1 MSDTCPVP
9 TPEQRRANDIVENAQ
24 ARMMDAV
31 LAAVE
36 GAAREV
42 EEGWRSVRIP
52 EAPPPHDYFA
62 AVVHQRM
69 FLLLCGA
76 DAERMTGGDPVI
88 AGHLIGNQQKIAE
101 HYWTAKDGKDATS

>member
-1 MSDTCPVP
+1 MSDTCPIP

-36 GAAREV
+36 GAAQEV
-42 EEGWRSVRIP
+42 GEAWKSVQTP
-52 EAPPPHDYFA
+52 EAPPPQDYFA

-88 AGHLIGNQQKIAE
+88 AGHLIGNQQKIVE
-101 HYWTAKDGKDATS
+101 HYWTAKDGKDAAP

>member
-1 MSDTCPVP
+1 MSDTCPIP
-9 TPEQRRANDIVENAQ
+9 TPEQRRANDIVESAQ

-36 GAAREV
+36 GAAQEV
-42 EEGWRSVRIP
+42 GEAWKSVQTS
-52 EAPPPHDYFA
+52 EAPPPQDYFA

-88 AGHLIGNQQKIAE
+88 AGHLIGNQQKIVE
-101 HYWTAKDGKDATS
+101 HYWTAKDGKDAAP